1 MSRQHAT
8 KERGPRFAG
17 ADARQRL
24 LAGVPVTERRLQLA
38 GVSTAVLEGGDGPP
52 LVLLQGGI
60 ECGGVYWA
68 PVISRLA
75 ESHRLIVPDVPGLG
89 ESEPVARLDAA
100 VFADW
105 FAELLRETCQ
115 EKPTLIAHSLDGS
128 LAARFAA
135 AHGDLLRSLV
145 IYAAPGI
152 GPYRMPLGLRVVAI
166 RFGLRPTE
174 CNAERFDRF
183 AFFDFDQARR
193 RNPAWFDAFSA
204 YTRSRAAV
212 PHVKRTMGQLIKTG
226 TKQIPDTELRRIAVP
241 TALLWGRHD
250 RFVPLGLAEGASAR
264 LGWPLHVI
272 DDAGHAPH
280 IERTD
285 VFLGALRT
293 ALGTAGRPRDARA
306 DPGARPALDQTRAA
320 DVARGATGMEGPRLA
335 GTLRRPGPG
344 ALLSRVLPTHAES
357 ATARPRPLPP
367 GEGM

>member
-1 MSRQHAT
+1 MSRQHAAT
-8 KERGPRFAG
+8 QRGPRSAG
-17 ADARQRL
+17 KDARQRL

-38 GVSTAVLEGGDGPP
+38 GVSTAVLEAGGGPP

-100 VFADW
+100 AFAAW
-105 FAELLRETCQ
+105 FAELLRETCR
-115 EKPTLIAHSLDGS
+115 EKPTLVAHSLGGS

-135 AHGDLLRSLV
+135 AHGDLLRGLV

-174 CNAERFDRF
+174 RNAERFDRW

-193 RNPAWFDAFSA
+193 RDPGWFEAFSA
-204 YTRSRAAV
+204 YTRVRAAV
-212 PHVKRTMGQLIKTG
+212 SHVKRTMGQLIKTG
-226 TKQIPDTELRRIAVP
+226 TKQVLDTELRRIAVP

-250 RFVPLGLAEGASAR
+250 RFVAFDLAERASVR

-272 DDAGHAPH
+272 DDAGHVPH
-280 IERTD
+280 IERTHAFVD
-285 VFLGALRT
+285 GLHA
-293 ALGTAGRPRDARA
+293 
-306 DPGARPALDQTRAA
+306 ALDEKSK
-320 DVARGATGMEGPRLA
+320 ARSGGSSPERIG
-335 GTLRRPGPG
+335 
-344 ALLSRVLPTHAES
+344 S
-357 ATARPRPLPP
+357 ASH
-367 GEGM
+367 

>member
-1 MSRQHAT
+1 MSKQPAA
-8 KERGPRFAG
+8 KERRARTAG
-17 ADARQRL
+17 EDARQRL
-24 LAGVPVTERRLQLA
+24 LAGVPVTERRLRSA

-75 ESHRLIVPDVPGLG
+75 GSHRLIVPDVPGLG

-100 VFADW
+100 TFADW
-105 FAELLRETCQ
+105 FADLLRQTCK

-128 LAARFAA
+128 LAASFAA
-135 AHGDLLRSLV
+135 DHGDLLRRLV

-166 RFGLRPTE
+166 RFALRPTE
-174 CNAERFDRF
+174 QNAERFDRW

-193 RNPAWFDAFSA
+193 RDPAWFEAFSA

-212 PHVKRTMGQLIKTG
+212 PHVKRTMAKLIKSG
-226 TKQIPDTELRRIAVP
+226 TKRVLDTELRRIAVP
-241 TALLWGRHD
+241 TAMVWGRHD

-280 IERTD
+280 IEQTD
-285 VFLGALRT
+285 AFVDGLNRING
-293 ALGTAGRPRDARA
+293 
-306 DPGARPALDQTRAA
+306 
-320 DVARGATGMEGPRLA
+320 
-335 GTLRRPGPG
+335 
-344 ALLSRVLPTHAES
+344 
-357 ATARPRPLPP
+357 
-367 GEGM
+367 GEGWTAHAAQT